1 MEKQITSG
9 CWGTWRK
16 IIIELCTHQIEW
28 HRLIASIAHNCINSI
43 CTAIWTDCVNISH
56 FNVRKVPLSSFRFE
70 KSADVFFLISVAFMR
85 IFITP
90 AENALWTQLHSL
102 AILFIPFPDVQSKN
116 RWFSIFWQNKYA
128 PFKMWRNLLTW
139 IFVPCAFMHKQR
151 THAPSRTLQC
161 CTQYPVHYT
170 HMRTHS
176 LITLQIYRP
185 TDVAIYAAQIRF
197 SLPLNLPN
205 SKKRARKTEK

>member
-1 MEKQITSG
+1 MERQITSG

-56 FNVRKVPLSSFRFE
+56 FNVGKVPLPSFRFE
-70 KSADVFFLISVAFMR
+70 KTADVFFLISVAFMR

-90 AENALWTQLHSL
+90 ARECSL
-102 AILFIPFPDVQSKN
+102 NSAPFISDSIHTFSRCSIKN

-151 THAPSRTLQC
+151 THATFRTRQC

-176 LITLQIYRP
+176 LITLQM
-185 TDVAIYAAQIRF
+185 
-197 SLPLNLPN
+197 
-205 SKKRARKTEK
+205 